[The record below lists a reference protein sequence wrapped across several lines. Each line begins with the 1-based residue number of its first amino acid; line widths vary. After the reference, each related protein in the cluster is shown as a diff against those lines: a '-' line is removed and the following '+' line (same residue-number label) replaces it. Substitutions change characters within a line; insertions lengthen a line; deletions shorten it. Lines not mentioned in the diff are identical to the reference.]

1 MALCHNGTL
10 GRLESLCCS
19 MQLAFEQYVANK
31 MGMMKIMRMVNV
43 VVAVK
48 MIMGK
53 MMMMMMVMANMM
65 MSEWTRDLVL
75 LFIVIML
82 GRLEP
87 LCFSMQLTFEQYVAN
102 KMGLMKVM
110 RMIIVIMIMMMATKM
125 MSEMTRDQCDDPLWM
140 ELH

>member
-1 MALCHNGTL
+1 M
-10 GRLESLCCS
+10 
-19 MQLAFEQYVANK
+19 
-31 MGMMKIMRMVNV
+31 

-53 MMMMMMVMANMM
+53 MMMMIMVMANMM

-102 KMGLMKVM
+102 KIGLMKVM